1 VLKAKHPVRPQAGAA
16 DPLLYKRTA

>member
-1 VLKAKHPVRPQAGAA
+1 VLKAKHPVRPQASAA